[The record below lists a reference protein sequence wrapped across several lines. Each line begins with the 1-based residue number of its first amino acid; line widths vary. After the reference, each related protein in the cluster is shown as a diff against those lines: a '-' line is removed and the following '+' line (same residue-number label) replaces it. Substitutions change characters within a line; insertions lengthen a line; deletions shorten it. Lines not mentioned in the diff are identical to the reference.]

1 MKYIKEDVEKA
12 KRELKNYIY
21 DKKWVEERLEDIKER
36 KTLVNNITT
45 TLSDMPNGSRR
56 VEDKMAESLVEI
68 LDLIND
74 LERYLKELKEKQIEI
89 ETKIDKIEQ
98 PYKNILYFR
107 YIKGNNLTEVSN
119 QINAEYDYTRK
130 LHGIALIKYARLG
143 ENYEQYKT

>member
-143 ENYEQYKT
+143 ENYE

>member
-68 LDLIND
+68 LYLIND

-143 ENYEQYKT
+143 ENYE